1 MMWRHS
7 AWGIVLAYYS
17 AVKVQAARIID
28 TPVNIISASIDAEG
42 SDNFRIPSFL
52 GVEKR
57 GSIVHTVSKYRVWL
71 RSLN

>member
-1 MMWRHS
+1 MAPLWGG
-7 AWGIVLAYYS
+7 GIVLAYYS

-52 GVEKR
+52 GWKAGVDCTYGK
-57 GSIVHTVSKYRVWL
+57 
-71 RSLN
+71 